1 MNILFLTISGLI
13 DVNVS
18 GIYTDLMRKFRDEGH
33 SVYIVSPRERKFG
46 MPKQLV
52 ENDGVNVL
60 GVKTLNIQKTNIIE
74 KGIGTLLVEP
84 QFKAAVKKYFDN
96 IIFDLIIYSTPPITF
111 SKVIQYLKKKSPEA
125 KTYLLLKDIFP
136 QNAVDLGMMKSYGT
150 LYRYF
155 RRKEKKLY
163 ALSDYIGCMSPAN
176 VKFLLGHNPDIAMDK
191 VEVCPNSIKLGPLSE
206 IKEVDKLTIRSKLG
220 IPANVITFIYG
231 GNLGKPQGIEFL
243 LQVLDSNAY
252 KNDRFFVIVGSG
264 TEFSRMQS
272 WFDMNQPMNAKLI
285 PGLPKN
291 EYDELIKVCDV
302 GMIFL
307 DPRFTI
313 PNYPS
318 RLLSYLEN
326 KMPILAAIDSN
337 TDIGKI
343 AEENGYGFWALS
355 GDLDKFNSYL
365 DKYSSDKELVPE
377 MGLRG
382 YEFLKNNYTVDKTYQ
397 IIIQH
402 FSNDVQEIF

>member
-1 MNILFLTISGLI
+1 MNIIFLTLSSITDI
-13 DVNVS
+13 DAR
-18 GIYTDLMRKFRDEGH
+18 GIYTDLMRRFRDEGH
-33 SVYIVSPRERKFG
+33 QIYIVSPAERKL
-46 MPKQLV
+46 KISTSLIEQ
-52 ENDGVNVL
+52 DGIKL
-60 GVKTLNIQKTNIIE
+60 LKVKTFNIQKTNIIE
-74 KGIGTLLVEP
+74 KGIGILAIEY
-84 QFKAAVKKYFDN
+84 QYFFAIKEYLSD
-96 IIFDLIIYSTPPITF
+96 IKFEIVLYSTPPITF
-111 SKVIQYLKKKSPEA
+111 SKVIWKLKIKYGAKS
-125 KTYLLLKDIFP
+125 YLLLKDIFP
-136 QNAVDLGMMKSYGT
+136 QNAVDIGMMKKNG
-150 LYRYF
+150 LLHFFF

-176 VKFLLGHNPDIAMDK
+176 VRFLLVHNPDIAAGK
-191 VEVCPNSIKLGPLSE
+191 AEICPNSIELMSYSE
-206 IKEVDKLTIRSKLG
+206 LIDDKKLTIKSKLG
-220 IPANVITFIYG
+220 IPKNVTTFVYG

-264 TEFSRMQS
+264 TEFSKIQS
-272 WFDMNQPMNAKLI
+272 WFDINQPKNAKLI
-285 PGLPKN
+285 SGLPKS

-326 KMPILAAIDSN
+326 KMPILAATDTN
-337 TDIGKI
+337 TDMGTI
-343 AEENGYGFWALS
+343 AEENGYGFWTLS

-365 DKYSSDKELVPE
+365 DKYSSNKELVLE

-382 YEFLKNNYTVDKTYQ
+382 YEFLKNNYTVEKTYQ
-397 IIIQH
+397 IIMQH
-402 FSNDVQEIF
+402 FSNNVQEQF